1 MTVKKTKTF
10 IAAIG
15 LVLFGFVLGACGMN
29 AKAEQTNKLELYEH
43 TNYLGDMETYLLV
56 DKTTG
61 VNYIVINGND
71 YHSVSTAITPRL
83 KADGSLY
90 VSE

>member
-1 MTVKKTKTF
+1 MKKTKTF

-15 LVLFGFVLGACGMN
+15 LVLFGFVLGACGMT
-29 AKAEQTNKLELYEH
+29 AKAEQIYPLKIYFQNDNGMCKTWNV
-43 TNYLGDMETYLLV
+43 V
-56 DKTTG
+56 DENTG
-61 VNYIVINGND
+61 VNYVVVTTKRSNAD
-71 YHSVSTAITPRL
+71 YSVAITPRL